1 MAHLFSSLRS
11 ALMPLVMKTRG
22 GGASVLFHIKL
33 IPLGGNMQLNT
44 CACDDM
50 CVNRKHIY
58 IYISLM
64 GYGQLYQGGAARY
77 AHNIRPPNYLR
88 NCTVSEV
95 IQVGRC

>member
-22 GGASVLFHIKL
+22 APAYMLHRKL

-58 IYISLM
+58 IYIYRSD
-64 GYGQLYQGGAARY
+64 G
-77 AHNIRPPNYLR
+77 IRTALP
-88 NCTVSEV
+88 
-95 IQVGRC
+95 GRCSQIRIQHPPT

>member
-22 GGASVLFHIKL
+22 APAYMLHIKL

-77 AHNIRPPNYLR
+77 AYNIRPPNYLR